1 MVRLGNYTESKR
13 LDCVKQKVEHQA
25 KIDTIKG
32 LVANMD
38 NLVQLANDIY
48 DTYCYIRKDDN
59 EFAKQLWNLLCRNK
73 ANHIDINSYFAW
85 GAHSGSDSL
94 LCSHVYLS
102 RYGVSIY
109 YQSIKDQL
117 MGHFG
122 CDETDLY
129 RGKALLLDYLK
140 VTDLDDKVLDKIIEE
155 LQVFIASFETYA
167 NDFFNSVST
176 YNVNK
181 INRKVY

>member
-1 MVRLGNYTESKR
+1 MAIRLGNYTENKM
-13 LDCVKQKVEHQA
+13 LDCVKQKVAHQA

-32 LVANMD
+32 LVANTD

-48 DTYCYIRKDDN
+48 DTYFYIRKDDDK
-59 EFAKQLWNLLCRNK
+59 FAEQLWELLCRNR
-73 ANHIDINSYFAW
+73 ANRIRINSYFAW
-85 GAHSGSDSL
+85 GAVGSDSL
-94 LCSHVYLS
+94 LCSHAYIS

-109 YQSIKDQL
+109 HQSIKCQL

-122 CDETDLY
+122 CNEKDLC

-140 VTDLDDKVLDKIIEE
+140 VADLDDNVLDKIIEE

-167 NDFFNSVST
+167 NDFFNSVSA
-176 YNVNK
+176 YNVKK